1 MVVQQLIQQGLLL
14 QQITNPLN
22 GSLDLQAIFNTIVE
36 QVHTFLQVDRV
47 KLYRFEA
54 DCSGT
59 VIAESVQLDRLPSLL
74 GLHFPASDI
83 PPRARELFINAR
95 QRVIVDV
102 ASKRKVLN
110 STGIDGNDDIRYAP
124 VDPCHIQYLLS
135 MGVLS
140 SLSVPIFHQQQ
151 FWGLLAIHHS
161 ESRHFSEH
169 ELQTVQLWASQ
180 VSVALSQI
188 ALIAKAQQQAQRE
201 ALVHYIS
208 QFFGAAQDPAELWP
222 MILQESVAALKA
234 DGGRL
239 YITADATG
247 SPAQVYTCGLQPQGD
262 RLEEAPAWQQFIQ
275 AASPKTQLS
284 EGELQACVLQNQTE
298 CDAAPAT
305 ESQAAPHII
314 LQAIADLQLPALT
327 AAFADSAIQSMMVV
341 PLQSQ
346 DQVVGYLTCFRQ
358 AQTIEIS
365 WAGQQPPD
373 PRRQRP
379 RESFA
384 AWLETRQEVPDWNP
398 EEIRLAQ
405 QLGLQLYM
413 AIVQQWV
420 KQMVEHQASHDVLT
434 QLPNWLLFK
443 KQLSLTLIRTLQ
455 QGEVVAVGILDLDR
469 FKGVNETLGHAV
481 GDYLLQ
487 QVTSRL
493 QEGLKHC
500 GGAKTRLSFLS
511 RWHGDG
517 FALLLPQANGIAEA
531 NQASHQLLE
540 IFKTPFYVQGQEV
553 YLSAS
558 LGVALAPYDG
568 ESVEILIQHA
578 EVAMHQAKSCGK
590 NQYQIYSPS
599 MSAGSF
605 TRLFLE
611 ADLHRALER
620 DEFLLYYQPQVDLA
634 TGYVVGLEALIR
646 WQHPRLGLVAPDQFI
661 PLAEETGLIRPIGEW
676 VLRTACQQHHVWQ
689 LAGIPPIQIAVN
701 LSAQQFQQPDLSTT
715 IAQILQV
722 AEMEAGYLELEITEN
737 TAIQDYN
744 QTLATLRQLSQ
755 AGIRIAIDDF
765 GMGYSSLN
773 TLRQLPIHTLKV
785 DKSFIRDA
793 LSDASGAA
801 IVKAIT
807 ALGKGLNLPVIAE
820 GVETKEQ
827 LEFLRAIQCERI
839 QGYLISRPLASDAMT
854 HWLLER
860 PIASPKYRQPCPS
873 PYRIH
878 YQPISHAAALPSGT
892 ETTAT
897 EETATQTI
905 ATAPV
910 VEERRELT
918 KKILEYE
925 QLKQELK
932 QQTQHEHLVAEIAQ
946 RIRQSLDL
954 QEILSTTVNEIRQF
968 FQTDRVILYRFRPD
982 WSGDVVQESVATDC
996 LSIMGFTI
1004 DDPCFRENYVKYYRQ
1019 GRVRAIADVQS
1030 AGLGDCH
1037 KALLTNYEVK
1047 ANLVVPVMYRDQLWG
1062 LLIAHHCRETR
1073 QWRQYEIS
1081 LMSQLATQAAIAINQ
1096 GELYQQL
1103 ESANREL
1110 QELSGCDG
1118 LTKIANRYRFDSYLN
1133 QEWRRLKRQQT
1144 PLALILCDIDDFKLY
1159 NDTYGHQAG
1168 DRCLQQVA
1176 QAIRAS
1182 VQRPA
1187 DLVARY
1193 GVEEFAIILPETSL
1207 EAAYQVAEKVRLQV
1221 RALGIPHA
1229 HAIYQCITLSL
1240 GVASFIPSNERSEA
1254 GLIAVADE
1262 ALYRAKAIGRD
1273 RTICMNTYLP

>member
-22 GSLDLQAIFNTIVE
+22 GSLDLQEIFNTIVR
-36 QVHTFLQVDRV
+36 QVHSFLQVDRV
-47 KLYRFEA
+47 KLYCFEA

-59 VIAESVQLDRLPSLL
+59 VIAESVRLERLPSLL

-110 STGIDGNDDIRYAP
+110 STGIDGHDDIRYAP

-201 ALVHYIS
+201 ALVHHIS
-208 QFFGAAQDPAELWP
+208 QFFSAVQAPAELWP

-247 SPAQVYTCGLQPQGD
+247 TPAQVYTCGLQPQGD
-262 RLEEAPAWQQFIQ
+262 RLEETPAWHQFIRE
-275 AASPKTQLS
+275 ASPHTQVS
-284 EGELQACVLQNQTE
+284 EGELQACVLQDKTG
-298 CDAAPAT
+298 CDAAPVTEPQAT
-305 ESQAAPHII
+305 PHII
-314 LQAIADLQLPALT
+314 LQTTAELQIPILA

-379 RESFA
+379 RESFQ
-384 AWLETRQEVPDWNP
+384 AWLETRQEVPAWNL

-420 KQMVEHQASHDVLT
+420 KQMVDHQASHDVLT

-469 FKGVNETLGHAV
+469 FKSVNETFGHAV

-493 QEGLKHC
+493 QESLKRC
-500 GGAKTRLSFLS
+500 DTTKTMISFLS

-517 FALLLPQANGIAEA
+517 FALLLPQVNGIAEA
-531 NQASHQLLE
+531 NQASQQLLE
-540 IFKTPFYVQGQEV
+540 TFKTPFYVQGQEV
-553 YLSAS
+553 YLSVS
-558 LGVALAPYDG
+558 LGIALAPYDG

-578 EVAMHQAKSCGK
+578 EVAMHQAKNCGK
-590 NQYQIYSPS
+590 NQYQVYSPS
-599 MSAGSF
+599 MSAGGF

-611 ADLHRALER
+611 ADLHKALER
-620 DEFLLYYQPQVDLA
+620 DEFLLYYQPQIDLA

-646 WQHPRLGLVAPDQFI
+646 WQHPRLGLVSPDQFI

-676 VLRTACQQHHVWQ
+676 VLRAACQQHRVWQ
-689 LAGIPPIQIAVN
+689 LAGIPPIQVAVN
-701 LSAQQFQQPDLSTT
+701 LSAQQFQEPELSAT
-715 IAQILQV
+715 IAQILQA

-773 TLRQLPIHTLKV
+773 TLRQLPIHTLKI

-801 IVKAIT
+801 IVRAIT

-820 GVETKEQ
+820 GVETPEQ

-839 QGYLISRPLASDAMT
+839 QGYLISQPLASDAMT

-860 PIASPKYRQPCPS
+860 PITSPKPRQPATS
-873 PYRIH
+873 YKINHQRS
-878 YQPISHAAALPSGT
+878 SHSSSLPVWT
-892 ETTAT
+892 KEPAAT
-897 EETATQTI
+897 EAIET
-905 ATAPV
+905 PSV
-910 VEERRELT
+910 VEKRRELT

-932 QQTQHEHLVAEIAQ
+932 QQTQHDHLMAEIAQ

-954 QEILSTTVNEIRQF
+954 QEILSTTVTEIRQF
-968 FQTDRVILYRFRPD
+968 LQSDRVILYRFRPD
-982 WSGDVVQESVATDC
+982 WSGDVVQESVAPDC

-1019 GRVRAIADVQS
+1019 GRIRAIADVQN
-1030 AGLGDCH
+1030 AGLNECH
-1037 KALLTNYEVK
+1037 RALLTSYNVK
-1047 ANLVVPVMYRDQLWG
+1047 ANLVVSVMYRDQLWG

-1081 LMSQLATQAAIAINQ
+1081 LMSQLATQVAIAINQ

-1110 QELSGCDG
+1110 QELSGCDS
-1118 LTKIANRYRFDSYLN
+1118 LTKVANRYRFDWYLSH
-1133 QEWRRLKRQQT
+1133 EWRRSKRQQT
-1144 PLALILCDIDDFKLY
+1144 PLSLILCDIDHFKCY

-1168 DRCLQQVA
+1168 DRCLHQVA

-1182 VQRPA
+1182 AQRPA

-1193 GVEEFAIILPETSL
+1193 GGEEFAVILPDTTL
-1207 EAAYQVAEKVRLQV
+1207 EAACKIAEKVRLHV
-1221 RALGIPHA
+1221 RGLGISHA
-1229 HAIYQCITLSL
+1229 QSPYQCVTLSL
-1240 GVASFIPSNERSEA
+1240 GVASFIPNNEQSYEE
-1254 GLIAVADE
+1254 LIAVADE
-1262 ALYRAKAIGRD
+1262 ALYRAKSTRRD
-1273 RTICMNTYLP
+1273 RTCYLGHC

>member
-14 QQITNPLN
+14 QQITN
-22 GSLDLQAIFNTIVE
+22 SLDGALNLQEVFNTIVE
-36 QVHTFLQVDRV
+36 QVQVFLQVDRV

-54 DCSGT
+54 DCSGA
-59 VIAESVQLDRLPSLL
+59 VIAEAVRLDRLPSLL

-83 PPRARELFINAR
+83 PPRARELFMNAR

-110 STGIDGNDDIRYAP
+110 STENDGHDDIRYAP

-140 SLSVPIFHQQQ
+140 SLTVPIFHQQQ
-151 FWGLLAIHHS
+151 LWGLLAIHHS

-180 VSVALSQI
+180 VSVALSQL

-201 ALVHYIS
+201 ALVHHIS
-208 QFFGAAQDPAELWP
+208 QFFNRSQNSAELWP
-222 MILQESVAALKA
+222 LILQESVAAIKA

-247 SPAQVYTCGLQPQGD
+247 TPAQLYTCGLQPSDD
-262 RLEEAPAWQQFIQ
+262 RLEEGEAWQQLIRE
-275 AASPKTQLS
+275 AGLIHETLDA
-284 EGELQACVLQNQTE
+284 ELQACVLEDPLEQDSQV
-298 CDAAPAT
+298 A
-305 ESQAAPHII
+305 ESQVTVPSVA
-314 LQAIADLQLPALT
+314 LQAIAELIQPALVT
-327 AAFADSAIQSMMVV
+327 AFADSAIQSMMVV

-346 DQVVGYLTCFRQ
+346 DQIVGYLTCFRQ

-373 PRRQRP
+373 PRRERP
-379 RESFA
+379 RESFE
-384 AWLETRQEVPDWNP
+384 AWLETRQEVPAWNQ

-420 KQMVEHQASHDVLT
+420 KRMVDHQASHDVLT

-455 QGEVVAVGILDLDR
+455 QGEVVAIGILDLDR
-469 FKGVNETLGHAV
+469 FKSVNETFGHAC

-487 QVTSRL
+487 QVTARI
-493 QEGLKHC
+493 QEGLKRF
-500 GGAKTRLSFLS
+500 GATKITASFLS

-517 FALLLPQANGIAEA
+517 FALLLPPVNGIAEA
-531 NQASHQLLE
+531 NQACQQLLE
-540 IFKTPFYVQGQEV
+540 TFKTPFYVQGQEV

-558 LGVALAPYDG
+558 LGIALAPYDG

-578 EVAMHQAKSCGK
+578 EVAMHQAKHCGK
-590 NQYQIYSPS
+590 NQYQVYAPS

-605 TRLFLE
+605 TRLSLE
-611 ADLHRALER
+611 ADLHKALER
-620 DEFLLYYQPQVDLA
+620 DEFLLYYQPQVDLT

-676 VLRTACQQHHVWQ
+676 VLRTACKQHHVWQ

-701 LSAQQFQQPDLSTT
+701 LSAQQFQQPDLSTA
-715 IAQILQV
+715 IAQILQA
-722 AEMEAGYLELEITEN
+722 AEMEPRYLEIEITEN

-744 QTLATLRQLSQ
+744 QTLALLRQLSK

-773 TLRQLPIHTLKV
+773 TLRQLPIHTLKI

-807 ALGKGLNLPVIAE
+807 ALGQGLNLPVIAE
-820 GVETKEQ
+820 GVETREQ
-827 LEFLRAIQCERI
+827 LEFLKSIQCERI
-839 QGYLISRPLASDAMT
+839 QGYLISQPLPSDAMT

-860 PIASPKYRQPCPS
+860 PIAAAKHQHTSG
-873 PYRIH
+873 PYKIH
-878 YQPISHAAALPSGT
+878 YQSGT
-892 ETTAT
+892 QPALLPTWTEPKTSNINLTPTTT
-897 EETATQTI
+897 
-905 ATAPV
+905 
-910 VEERRELT
+910 EERRELT

-932 QQTQHEHLVAEIAQ
+932 QQTQHDQLVAEIAQ

-954 QEILSTTVNEIRQF
+954 EEILSTTVTEIRQF

-982 WSGDVVQESVATDC
+982 WSGDVVQESVAPDC

-1019 GRVRAIADVQS
+1019 GRVRAIADVHN

-1103 ESANREL
+1103 EAANREL

-1118 LTKIANRYRFDSYLN
+1118 LTKVANRYRFDWYLN

-1144 PLALILCDIDDFKLY
+1144 SLALILCDIDHFKLY

-1168 DRCLQQVA
+1168 DRCLHQVA

-1193 GVEEFAIILPETSL
+1193 GGEEFAVILPDTSL
-1207 EAAYQVAEKVRLQV
+1207 EAAQKVAEKVRRQV

-1229 HAIYQCITLSL
+1229 QTLYQCVTMSL
-1240 GVASFIPSNERSEA
+1240 GVASCIPSHEQSYEE
-1254 GLIAVADE
+1254 LIAAADE
-1262 ALYRAKAIGRD
+1262 ALYRAKATGRD
-1273 RTICMNTYLP
+1273 RTCYRNTH